1 MRLHAIAIAATLLF
15 ASSAAF
21 AVSNTV
27 VAKLET
33 PMSESKIVI
42 AGSAAWTCQG
52 DACSV
57 VLDRKT
63 PMVRDCR
70 VIAREVGRIASFKV
84 GTSELDAAGIAA
96 CNASAKQ

>member
-1 MRLHAIAIAATLLF
+1 MRLLSAAIAATLLL

-33 PMSESKIVI
+33 PMAEAQVVI
-42 AGSAAWTCQG
+42 AGNAAWTCQN
-52 DACSV
+52 DSCSV

-84 GTSELDAAGIAA
+84 GTKELDVAGIAE
-96 CNASAKQ
+96 CNTSAKQ